1 MLISTP
7 KRLKTIAGR
16 VSIEN
21 AAGAARPMRRT
32 RGARGQARPMRRLAA
47 RRQHGA
53 LRGRR
58 NTATRT
64 NRTLGSSTQLDFA
77 LTPEQDLMRDS
88 VRRMVAREID
98 PLISRNDADRSLPKA
113 AFLQALRH
121 LADLGLTAAR
131 LPESAG
137 GSGLGMLEYGIMVEQ
152 IPPQVAVTLIGHEA
166 SSARLHADGN
176 DEQRAR
182 LLPDF
187 VAGRKLFCTGST
199 EPDTGSDPRGIRT
212 RLTRSGSRLLLN
224 GRKMWITN
232 VSACDA
238 ILVTCLDARAGD
250 SAGKVIKVVVERDRS
265 PFDARE
271 IDTIGFKQGLLGEA
285 VFQDCEIAP
294 ENVVATAA
302 GGTEVLKSSWAVNRP
317 LFGLL
322 AVGLAQ
328 RAYEMALEYA
338 KVRRQFGKP
347 IAAHQLVQ
355 KNLADIVTAITTS
368 RLLCY
373 YALSMIDHG
382 QATEGHAAM
391 AKRYAQ
397 NACQDAIWQAM
408 NLFGAMGLAT
418 EGRIEALYRD
428 VRMIAIPDGTNEILA
443 LIQGRD
449 LTGMEAF
456 RGLGAHK
463 GE

>member
-1 MLISTP
+1 
-7 KRLKTIAGR
+7 
-16 VSIEN
+16 V
-21 AAGAARPMRRT
+21 
-32 RGARGQARPMRRLAA
+32 
-47 RRQHGA
+47 
-53 LRGRR
+53 
-58 NTATRT
+58 
-64 NRTLGSSTQLDFA
+64 DFT
-77 LTPEQDLMRDS
+77 LTPEQELMRNS

-98 PLISRNDADRSLPKA
+98 PLLARNDANRSLPKE
-113 AFLQALRH
+113 AFLHALRH
-121 LADLGLTAAR
+121 CAELGLTAVR
-131 LPESAG
+131 LPQSAG
-137 GSGLGMLEYGIMVEQ
+137 GSGIAMLDYGVMMEQ
-152 IPPQVAVTLIGHEA
+152 IPPQVAVSLIGHEA

-182 LLPDF
+182 LLPHF

-199 EPDTGSDPRGIRT
+199 EPDTGSDARGVRT
-212 RLTRSGSRLLLN
+212 RLTREGTRLKLN

-238 ILVTCLDARAGD
+238 TLVTCLDAREGAAAGR
-250 SAGKVIKVVVERDRS
+250 VVKVVVERDRS
-265 PFDARE
+265 PFEARE
-271 IDTIGFKQGLLGEA
+271 IDTIGLKQGLLGEA
-285 VFQDCEIAP
+285 VFQDCEVAP
-294 ENVVATAA
+294 ENVIATAA
-302 GGTEVLKSSWAVNRP
+302 GGTEVLKASWAVNRP

-382 QATEGHAAM
+382 TATEGHAAM

-397 NACQDAIWQAM
+397 NACQEAIWQAM
-408 NLFGAMGLAT
+408 NLFGAMGLSS

-456 RGLGAHK
+456 RGLTARSDRPGDSR
-463 GE
+463 

>member
-1 MLISTP
+1 M
-7 KRLKTIAGR
+7 
-16 VSIEN
+16 
-21 AAGAARPMRRT
+21 
-32 RGARGQARPMRRLAA
+32 
-47 RRQHGA
+47 
-53 LRGRR
+53 
-58 NTATRT
+58 
-64 NRTLGSSTQLDFA
+64 DFA
-77 LTPEQDLMRDS
+77 LTSDQELMRDG

-98 PLISRNDADRSLPKA
+98 PLLVNHDASCSLPKA
-113 AFLQALRH
+113 AFLHALRCC
-121 LADLGLTAAR
+121 AEFGLTAAR
-131 LPESAG
+131 LPENAG
-137 GSGLGMLEYGIMVEQ
+137 GSGIAMLDYGIMIEQ
-152 IPPQVAVTLIGHEA
+152 IPPQVAVSLIGHEA

-187 VAGRKLFCTGST
+187 VAGRRLFCTGST

-212 RLTRSGSRLLLN
+212 RLTRDGDRLRLN

-238 ILVTCLDARAGD
+238 ILVTCLDARDGD
-250 SAGKVIKVVVERDRS
+250 AVGKVVKVVVERDRS
-265 PFDARE
+265 SFEARE
-271 IDTIGFKQGLLGEA
+271 IDTIGLKQGLLGEA
-285 VFQDCEIAP
+285 VFQDCEVFP
-294 ENVVATAA
+294 ENVVATSA

-322 AVGLAQ
+322 AVALAQ
-328 RAYEMALEYA
+328 RAYEMAIDYA

-397 NACQDAIWQAM
+397 NACQEAIWQAM

-418 EGRIEALYRD
+418 EGSIEGLYRD
-428 VRMIAIPDGTNEILA
+428 MRMIAVPDGTNEILA

-456 RGLGAHK
+456 RGLAMRR
-463 GE
+463 E